1 MVKEK
6 EIKSRTPFSRACGP
20 TTITGD
26 ASPELRRANKRK
38 RNGTRSW
45 FKGHSKHLELLD
57 CCVFV
62 CVRVCVCVFVCVR
75 VCVCACVRCICSNHR
90 GRWRR
95 RSDTHSRLQKTH
107 HWVAIT
113 RMQILCIYFCRAREK
128 QSVLSNRIL
137 YAHRHPI
144 KPVGGTPRACVFVS
158 VCVCVCVRVP
168 GFGLASPAGVPWRG
182 RRVRLK

>member
-1 MVKEK
+1 MGLRLSPGMRARNYE
-6 EIKSRTPFSRACGP
+6 ERIKGSVMELDHGSRVTASTWNCLIVACLC
-20 TTITGD
+20 
-26 ASPELRRANKRK
+26 A
-38 RNGTRSW
+38 
-45 FKGHSKHLELLD
+45 
-57 CCVFV
+57 
-62 CVRVCVCVFVCVR
+62 CVC

-168 GFGLASPAGVPWRG
+168 GFGLASPAGVPW
-182 RRVRLK
+182 